1 LGYTSCIGSGRGH
14 YSHDLGK
21 AAMNKTEARI
31 RVRDLIISNFFEGLV
46 EGAGQVYKEAVAE
59 ADRQVD
65 AAIDG

>member
-1 LGYTSCIGSGRGH
+1 
-14 YSHDLGK
+14 
-21 AAMNKTEARI
+21 MNKTEARI